1 MGFNHC
7 YVGNILQIQKELE
20 DVGLEKFVKRYSS
33 YEFISGDTES
43 IDFIE
48 QRVKLYEQYKK
59 NIIINNDNIISM

>member
-7 YVGNILQIQKELE
+7 YVGNVIQIQKELE

-33 YEFISGDTES
+33 YEFISGDTET

-48 QRVKLYEQYKK
+48 QRVKLWHTTNSDGGQKVDP
-59 NIIINNDNIISM
+59 INP

>member
-7 YVGNILQIQKELE
+7 YVGNILYLQKELE
-20 DVGLEKFVKRYSS
+20 DVGLEAFVKRYSF

-48 QRVKLYEQYKK
+48 QRAKLWRTT
-59 NIIINNDNIISM
+59 NIDGIQREDQISR

>member
-7 YVGNILQIQKELE
+7 YVGNILYLQKELE

-43 IDFIE
+43 VEFIE
-48 QRVKLYEQYKK
+48 QRAKLWRTT
-59 NIIINNDNIISM
+59 NIDGIQREDQTSR

>member
-7 YVGNILQIQKELE
+7 YVGNILYLQKELE

-43 IDFIE
+43 VDFIE
-48 QRVKLYEQYKK
+48 QRVKLWHT
-59 NIIINNDNIISM
+59 INTDGIQREDQISR

>member
-7 YVGNILQIQKELE
+7 YVGNILYLQKELE

-43 IDFIE
+43 VEFIE
-48 QRVKLYEQYKK
+48 QRAKLWHTT
-59 NIIINNDNIISM
+59 NIDGGQKVEPTSL

>member
-7 YVGNILQIQKELE
+7 YVGNVIQIQKELE
-20 DVGLEKFVKRYSS
+20 EVGLDKFVKRYSS

-48 QRVKLYEQYKK
+48 QRVKLWHT
-59 NIIINNDNIISM
+59 INLDGGQKVGLINP

>member
-7 YVGNILQIQKELE
+7 YVGNVLYLQKELE

-43 IDFIE
+43 VEFIE
-48 QRVKLYEQYKK
+48 QRAKLWRTT
-59 NIIINNDNIISM
+59 NIDGIQREDQISR

>member
-7 YVGNILQIQKELE
+7 YVGNILYLQKELE

-43 IDFIE
+43 VEFIE
-48 QRVKLYEQYKK
+48 QRAKLWRTT
-59 NIIINNDNIISM
+59 NIDGIQREDQISR

>member
-7 YVGNILQIQKELE
+7 YVGNILYLQKELE

-43 IDFIE
+43 VEFIE
-48 QRVKLYEQYKK
+48 QRAKLWRTT
-59 NIIINNDNIISM
+59 NIDGLQKVDQTNL

>member
-7 YVGNILQIQKELE
+7 YVGNILYLQKELE

-43 IDFIE
+43 VEFIE
-48 QRVKLYEQYKK
+48 QRATLWHTTNTDGGQKVEP
-59 NIIINNDNIISM
+59 INL

>member
-7 YVGNILQIQKELE
+7 YVGNILYLQKELG

-43 IDFIE
+43 VEFIE
-48 QRVKLYEQYKK
+48 QRVKLWHTTNLDGTQREDQ
-59 NIIINNDNIISM
+59 INH

>member
-7 YVGNILQIQKELE
+7 YVGNVLYLQKELE

-43 IDFIE
+43 VEFIE
-48 QRVKLYEQYKK
+48 QRAKLWRTTDIDGLQKVDQT
-59 NIIINNDNIISM
+59 NL

>member
-7 YVGNILQIQKELE
+7 YVGNVIQIQKELE

-33 YEFISGDTES
+33 YEFISGDTET

-48 QRVKLYEQYKK
+48 QRVKLWHT
-59 NIIINNDNIISM
+59 INTDGIQREDQISR

>member
-7 YVGNILQIQKELE
+7 YVGNILYLQKELE

-43 IDFIE
+43 VEFIE
-48 QRVKLYEQYKK
+48 QRVKLWHTTNLDGGQKEEH
-59 NIIINNDNIISM
+59 INH

>member
-7 YVGNILQIQKELE
+7 YVGNILYLQKELE

-43 IDFIE
+43 VDFIE
-48 QRVKLYEQYKK
+48 QRVKLWHT
-59 NIIINNDNIISM
+59 INLDGGQKADPINP